1 MTELSKIYLFR
12 MTHIGNIPHILEYGI
27 THKNSINFNKSYIP
41 IGDNSIISTRNHY
54 ILNSGKT
61 IGDYIP
67 FYFATRTPMLY
78 VIQKGFNGVRP
89 TKPEDIIYCV
99 TSVQQILDSNLNFIF
114 TDGHANN
121 HLTSEYSKSQTYNI
135 NSILDYEAINC
146 RDWIDENDLDKKRRK
161 EAEFLLEADLPLNN
175 ILGYICF
182 NKEAQDKLIFYG
194 IEISKI
200 VIKPQYYF

>member
-1 MTELSKIYLFR
+1 MTELNKLYLFR
-12 MTHIGNIPHILEYGI
+12 MTHIKNIPHILQYGI
-27 THKNSINFNKSYIP
+27 THKNSINYNKEYVP

-54 ILNSGKT
+54 QLNSGKT

-78 VIQKGFNGVRP
+78 VIQKGFNGVKP
-89 TKPEDIIYCV
+89 TKPEEIVYCV
-99 TSVQQILDSNLNFIF
+99 TSVQQILNSTLNFIF

-121 HLTSEYSKSQTYNI
+121 HFTSEYSKGQIHNI
-135 NSILDYEAINC
+135 DNILDYDAINC
-146 RDWIDENDLDKKRRK
+146 RDWIDENDLDKKRKK
-161 EAEFLLEADLPLNN
+161 EAEFLIEADLPLNN

-182 NKEAQDKLIFYG
+182 SKKAQDKLISYG
-194 IEISKI
+194 IEIKKI

>member
-1 MTELSKIYLFR
+1 MAELSKIYLFR

-27 THKNSINFNKSYIP
+27 THKNSINCNKSYIQ
-41 IGDNSIISTRNHY
+41 IGDNSIISTRNRY

-78 VIQKGFNGVRP
+78 VIQKGFNGVNP

-182 NKEAQDKLIFYG
+182 NKEAQDKLISYG